1 MRSGASA
8 CGDDPVD
15 PGTQSF
21 DPAFAVETIDAVL
34 DALAASEVPVMLSQV
49 HYSIVRECGRDRG
62 LWRVGPGG
70 DLSKGPGGTSPPD
83 AAPPLNR
90 RGPRES
96 IAPSARV

>member
-49 HYSIVRECGRDRG
+49 HCRTAPQPSRTPRIDRPICSG
-62 LWRVGPGG
+62 V
-70 DLSKGPGGTSPPD
+70 KGFLRTGTSASSLPCRIVT
-83 AAPPLNR
+83 L
-90 RGPRES
+90 G
-96 IAPSARV
+96 V